1 MDLKQLK
8 KEARKFGIIYK
19 SPVSGAKSEM
29 EVVLRRAKLAARS
42 KAHVLLTGQ
51 TGVGKDRVADAI
63 YKWSSRKNKPFVLRN
78 CAALPRELFE
88 SELFGHLRGA
98 FTGAIKDKK
107 GILEEADGGTVFLNE
122 IGTLDPATQPKLLS
136 FLDYGTFQQVG
147 AIVDTHVDVRIIAA
161 TNADLEKAVEAGTF
175 RDDLYSR
182 LKVVYIEIP
191 PLSSRAEDIPG
202 LVDYFVKKVGAEE
215 NREVTI
221 TPKARDYLSE
231 QVSYPDNVRGLRN
244 AIVRAIIFTEG
255 TELTYDVFASDP
267 ELVPRQQASRSEMH
281 SPAEIHYCTETIDLI
296 FDNDIE
302 RQITERY
309 KSNKKKKKEDEKK
322 PDMKALKHTL
332 NELINERISLSW
344 LRKPEN
350 YKAPQFLSCSQ
361 IDEFIRLCWE
371 IFNQKCWDLLIE
383 SEQKP
388 TATEFLDRC
397 RTACKQREISDRT
410 TEDNDGNDSL

>member
-19 SPVSGAKSEM
+19 SPVMGD
-29 EVVLRRAKLAARS
+29 VLRRAKLAARS
-42 KAHVLLTGQ
+42 KAHVLLTGP
-51 TGVGKDRVADAI
+51 TGVGKDRVAKAI
-63 YKWSSRKNKPFVLRN
+63 YKWSSRKNKPFVLLN

-88 SELFGHLRGA
+88 SELFGHLKGA

-107 GILEEADGGTVFLNE
+107 GILEKADGGTVFLNE
-122 IGTLDPATQPKLLS
+122 IGTLDPVTQPKLLS
-136 FLDYGTFQQVG
+136 CLDYGTFQQVG

-182 LKVVYIEIP
+182 LKVVHIEIP
-191 PLSSRAEDIPG
+191 PLSSHAKDIPG
-202 LVDYFVKKVGAEE
+202 LVDYFVKEVGAEE

-221 TPKARDYLSE
+221 IPEARDYLSE

-244 AIVRAIIFTEG
+244 AIAGAIIFTEG

-267 ELVPRQQASRSEMH
+267 GLVHRQQEMH

-309 KSNKKKKKEDEKK
+309 KSNKKKKKKKKEDEKK

-397 RTACKQREISDRT
+397 RTACEQRGISDRT